1 MPVTPRKR
9 SHVSTWC
16 NGVGSEIRRG
26 DIVPEETTAQDVVKS
41 LYPSLPR
48 EAIAPR
54 LSRWEFPGL

>member
-9 SHVSTWC
+9 SPVSTWC

-26 DIVPEETTAQDVVKS
+26 DILPEETTALDVVES

-54 LSRWEFPGL
+54 LWR

>member
-26 DIVPEETTAQDVVKS
+26 DIVPEETTALDVVE
-41 LYPSLPR
+41 YPSLPR

-54 LSRWEFPGL
+54 LWR